1 MKKHLNFMKKQ
12 LNFMKKQLNF
22 MKSILW
28 NFMKKQLNF
37 MKKQLIFFMTCQWRK
52 HNKKTNYFCENWK
65 FSLKMIALI
74 LILVSKTSK
83 SKAKWP
89 EQASNVSKASKD
101 RWRNQKFQH
110 WKNRKRDLS
119 RNSNQQQQEEDET
132 AFRINEEIKKKCSWR
147 SWNDVWRMVQSMER
161 DESKVYHCG
170 SLIAHIINWQTKQIS
185 NVISKAY

>member
-1 MKKHLNFMKKQ
+1 
-12 LNFMKKQLNF
+12 
-22 MKSILW
+22 
-28 NFMKKQLNF
+28 
-37 MKKQLIFFMTCQWRK
+37 MTYQWRK
-52 HNKKTNYFCENWK
+52 HNNKTNYFCENWN

-89 EQASNVSKASKD
+89 DKHQTYPKQAKIDCATRSSSIET
-101 RWRNQKFQH
+101 
-110 WKNRKRDLS
+110 NRKRDLS
-119 RNSNQQQQEEDET
+119 QNSNQQQQDET

-147 SWNDVWRMVQSMER
+147 SWNDVWWMVQSMER